1 MPSSQS
7 FQSGQGRGECGT
19 ARTGWSLRIMP
30 SHEELPVMVCVRPA
44 SAIIAV
50 IALIV
55 FSIGSS
61 AAGQTAG
68 CRIEVGSLAVDPQN
82 PSRVYAGTNPDG
94 ATSNAFAV
102 QIRSDSLI
110 PRPPTR
116 GPGHVPREVAPHT
129 QSGPISAL
137 TADAHN
143 PRPRVRLV
151 YPSTLP
157 AGSPATTLLVEGSQ
171 SIEDPSLI
179 HPWRGGAEALGGRPP
194 SEIKT
199 SWPSGSDSRRKP
211 WRRVQITSYLM

>member
-55 FSIGSS
+55 FSIGS
-61 AAGQTAG
+61 AAGQPAG

-110 PRPPTR
+110 PPPPTR
-116 GPGHVPREVAPHT
+116 GPGHVPREVA
-129 QSGPISAL
+129 L
-137 TADAHN
+137 TPGAGRY
-143 PRPRVRLV
+143 PRCP
-151 YPSTLP
+151 PTP
-157 AGSPATTLLVEGSQ
+157 TTR
-171 SIEDPSLI
+171 DP
-179 HPWRGGAEALGGRPP
+179 
-194 SEIKT
+194 
-199 SWPSGSDSRRKP
+199 GSDSSTRRLCRP
-211 WRRVQITSYLM
+211 ALPQRLSS